1 MIFHQRVT
9 IHPAYQ
15 AVEILDADEAH
26 ENFAKTFSFLQDDFP
41 GGGFRIFYQP
51 LPLL

>member
-26 ENFAKTFSFLQDDFP
+26 ENFAKTFSFLQDDWKNA
-41 GGGFRIFYQP
+41 GGG
-51 LPLL
+51 